1 MPLDSIRDDHFLIL
15 GGSSGMGYASAAYL
29 LAAGGIV
36 TICGR
41 DEAKLA
47 AAHERMLEECGA
59 APDRL
64 RSIAADATKADAVEA
79 CFEKAAR
86 PDGTLDG
93 VFVVAG
99 AGLILAAEETT
110 AEIALEQMTIN
121 LVPFV
126 NAVQSA
132 FPRMRERGGSIL
144 AMSSAAALAPY
155 PKLAAYGAAKAGL
168 DQYVRVTA
176 DEFGKYGIR
185 VNAVR
190 SGFTNTPVNGELM
203 FDEHYINEFRKITPL
218 GPYAEP
224 EQFGPISALLLS
236 RESDWITGAIVPVD
250 GGLTLRGYGGGV
262 LPSAM
267 LP

>member
-1 MPLDSIRDDHFLIL
+1 MPLDSIRDGHYLIL
-15 GGSSGMGYASAAYL
+15 GGSSGMGYATAAYL

-41 DEAKLA
+41 DAAKLE
-47 AAHERMLEECGA
+47 AAHRRMLEECGA

-64 RSIAADATKADAVEA
+64 RSIAADATSADAVEA
-79 CFEKAAR
+79 CFALAAR
-86 PDGTLDG
+86 PDGSLDG

-110 AEIALEQMTIN
+110 AEIVLEQMTIN

-126 NAVQSA
+126 NAIRSA
-132 FPRMRERGGSIL
+132 FPRMKDRGGSIL
-144 AMSSAAALAPY
+144 AMSSAAALMPY
-155 PKLAAYGAAKAGL
+155 PMLGAYGASKAAL
-168 DQYVRVTA
+168 DHYVRNAA
-176 DEFGKYGIR
+176 DEFGKYRIR

-190 SGFTNTPVNGELM
+190 SGFTNTPVNGDLM
-203 FDEHYINEFRKITPL
+203 TDEHYIGEFRKITPL

-236 RESDWITGAIVPVD
+236 PDSDWITGAIVPVD
-250 GGLTLRGYGGGV
+250 GGLTLRGYGGGI

-267 LP
+267 LA

>member
-15 GGSSGMGYASAAYL
+15 GGSSGMGYAAAAYL
-29 LAAGGIV
+29 LGAGGIV

-47 AAHERMLEECGA
+47 GAHRRMLAECGA

-64 RSIAADATKADAVEA
+64 RSIVADATRPGAVEEA
-79 CFEKAAR
+79 FALAQR

-110 AEIALEQMTIN
+110 PEIVLEQMTIN
-121 LVPFV
+121 LVPLV
-126 NAVQSA
+126 NAIRSA
-132 FPRMRERGGSIL
+132 FPRMKEKGGSIL

-155 PKLAAYGAAKAGL
+155 PMLGAYGASKAAL
-168 DQYVRVTA
+168 DHYVRNAA
-176 DEFGKYGIR
+176 DEFGKYRIR

-203 FDEHYINEFRKITPL
+203 TDEHYIREFRKITPL
-218 GPYAEP
+218 GAYAEP

>member
-15 GGSSGMGYASAAYL
+15 GGSSGMGYATAAYL

-41 DEAKLA
+41 NQDKLA
-47 AAHERMLEECGA
+47 AAHQRLLAQSGA

-64 RSIAADATKADAVEA
+64 RSIAADATRPDAVEEA
-79 CFEKAAR
+79 FALAAR
-86 PDGTLDG
+86 TDGSLDG

-110 AEIALEQMTIN
+110 PQVVLEQMTTN
-121 LVPFV
+121 LVPLV
-126 NAVQSA
+126 NAIRSA
-132 FPRMRERGGSIL
+132 FVRMKQRGGSIL
-144 AMSSAAALAPY
+144 AMSSAAALMPY
-155 PKLAAYGAAKAGL
+155 PMLGAYGASKAAL
-168 DQYVRVTA
+168 DHYVRNAA
-176 DEFGKYGIR
+176 DEFGKYRIR

-190 SGFTNTPVNGELM
+190 SGFTNTPINGALM
-203 FDEHYINEFRKITPL
+203 RDEHYIREFRRITPL
-218 GPYAEP
+218 GAYAEP
-224 EQFGPISALLLS
+224 EQFAAISALLLS

-267 LP
+267 LS

>member
-1 MPLDSIRDDHFLIL
+1 MPLDSIRDGHYLIL
-15 GGSSGMGYASAAYL
+15 GGSSGMGYATAAYL
-29 LAAGGIV
+29 VRAGGVV

-41 DEAKLA
+41 DKAKLA
-47 AAHERMLEECGA
+47 AAHQRMLEECSA
-59 APDRL
+59 ESDRL
-64 RSIAADATKADAVEA
+64 RSIAADATLPDAVEDA
-79 CFEKAAR
+79 FELAAR

-110 AEIALEQMTIN
+110 PEIALEQMTIN
-121 LVPFV
+121 LVPLV
-126 NAVQSA
+126 NAIRSA
-132 FPRMRERGGSIL
+132 FPRMKEKGGSIL
-144 AMSSAAALAPY
+144 AMSSAAALTPY
-155 PKLAAYGAAKAGL
+155 PMLGAYGAAKAAL
-168 DQYVRVTA
+168 DHYVRNAA
-176 DEFGKYGIR
+176 DEFGKYKIR

-203 FDEHYINEFRKITPL
+203 TDEHYIREFRKITPL

-224 EQFGPISALLLS
+224 EQFGPIASLLLS
-236 RESDWITGAIVPVD
+236 PESSWITGAIVPVD

>member
-1 MPLDSIRDDHFLIL
+1 MPLDSLRDGHYLIL
-15 GGSSGMGYASAAYL
+15 GGSSGMGYATAAYL
-29 LAAGGIV
+29 LSAGAIV

-47 AAHERMLEECGA
+47 AAHERMLAECGA
-59 APDRL
+59 ATDRL
-64 RSIAADATKADAVEA
+64 RSIAADATLPDAVEEAFA
-79 CFEKAAR
+79 CAAR

-93 VFVVAG
+93 IFVVAG
-99 AGLILAAEETT
+99 AGMILAIEETT
-110 AEIALEQMTIN
+110 PELVHEQVTIN
-121 LVPFV
+121 LVPLV
-126 NAVQSA
+126 NAIRAA
-132 FPRMRERGGSIL
+132 FPRMKERGGSIL

-155 PKLAAYGAAKAGL
+155 PMLSAYGAAKAAL
-168 DQYVRVTA
+168 DHYVRVAA
-176 DEFGKYGIR
+176 DEFGKYRIR

-203 FDEHYINEFRKITPL
+203 TDEHYIGEFRKITPL

-236 RESDWITGAIVPVD
+236 PDSDWITGAIVPVD

-267 LP
+267 L